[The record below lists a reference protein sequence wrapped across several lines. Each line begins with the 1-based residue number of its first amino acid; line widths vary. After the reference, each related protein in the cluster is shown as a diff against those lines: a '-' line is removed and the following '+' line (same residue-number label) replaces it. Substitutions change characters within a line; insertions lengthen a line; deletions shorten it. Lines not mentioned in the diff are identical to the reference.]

1 MRVYLGIWAI
11 TNILLVLKSGFNVE
25 ALQRFDSEVGRNV
38 APLSFHSF
46 AIYLCTVLSDQRSW
60 TLFVS
65 MAVVWGFL
73 QSMHFSLWLGTN
85 GNPTVFDILRSG
97 INTTVCAREHHGQV
111 PACPSLSCSV
121 DFPPCTNAACHRARL
136 TYILTSPGIL
146 ENPRPLVS
154 AHPSFIKVIMLSL
167 SRSVSHTQP
176 ISSFMTHWERSLQ
189 SPKQLLSWRMLCA
202 V

>member
-1 MRVYLGIWAI
+1 MFAERDEMRVYLGIWAI

-73 QSMHFSLWLGTN
+73 QSVHFSLWLGTN
-85 GNPTVFDILRSG
+85 GNLTVFDILQSG

-121 DFPPCTNAACHRARL
+121 DFPPCVQMLHVTGLDWPTFSRL
-136 TYILTSPGIL
+136 RGFWKIHVLLCQPIL
-146 ENPRPLVS
+146 
-154 AHPSFIKVIMLSL
+154 LSL
-167 SRSVSHTQP
+167 R
-176 ISSFMTHWERSLQ
+176 
-189 SPKQLLSWRMLCA
+189 
-202 V
+202 